1 MLQARYPSGWLSVR
15 INFCSIDSKSG
26 SRVRCSD
33 CNYNSEDQTIR
44 STNHN
49 SFIHISIDRTCC
61 LSVEIR
67 ERLCQHTSP
76 FESLQSSLDLILWRL
91 RNGNCILNFVEWWIV
106 HVTKYLTAILVQSH
120 DPTQRVTSIS
130 AQDDYENC
138 WQKSSICKPFLNWR
152 YWVGIHKA
160 LPVLLHWYST
170 HQKKSKGV
178 PVKVNL
184 VVGDDFNFEQASTNS
199 RKKLKVICLII
210 IIKPII

>member
-130 AQDDYENC
+130 VHDDYEKIDDYLQTIFKLALLSRHPQGFASFITLIFNTS
-138 WQKSSICKPFLNWR
+138 KKIERSSRQSQSSCRWR
-152 YWVGIHKA
+152 LQFWTGI
-160 LPVLLHWYST
+160 Y
-170 HQKKSKGV
+170 
-178 PVKVNL
+178 
-184 VVGDDFNFEQASTNS
+184 
-199 RKKLKVICLII
+199 
-210 IIKPII
+210 